1 MSGIILSMEVE
12 AVKYVLASHSTS
24 KQTHTAYEQTNIWW
38 SSITVSR
45 NSAFIVKT
53 SFLVYSAKS
62 IGSLFSFSFYR
73 SFNMAQC
80 FVWNYY
86 SSNHKRAQS
95 LISIWKQ
102 KKKYYFER
110 KYCLQRPKHRTISF
124 VINNKF
130 KFLPSPISFAWMH
143 ITNRLFGIFIYKS
156 DNRK

>member
-102 KKKYYFER
+102 KKNIILKENIVCNDQNIEQFHFSSTTSSSS
-110 KYCLQRPKHRTISF
+110 CHR
-124 VINNKF
+124 
-130 KFLPSPISFAWMH
+130 
-143 ITNRLFGIFIYKS
+143 
-156 DNRK
+156 